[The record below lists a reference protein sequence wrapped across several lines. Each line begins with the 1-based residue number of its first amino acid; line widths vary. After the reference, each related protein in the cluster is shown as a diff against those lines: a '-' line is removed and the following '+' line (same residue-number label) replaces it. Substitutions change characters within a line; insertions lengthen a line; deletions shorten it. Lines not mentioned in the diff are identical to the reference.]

1 VRPTAKAQLQIHFCV
16 LLWGFTSIL
25 GKQITLPAIALVWWR
40 MVVAVA
46 ALTLVPRVWRG
57 VHGMSGRLA
66 LAYAGVGVLLALH
79 WVTFFGAI
87 KLANASVAAT
97 CIALAPVSLAV
108 IEPWVGRRR
117 FDPREVF
124 MGIAVAPGVALVV
137 GGVPTTMRLGVLVG
151 TSSAL
156 LVALFGA
163 LNKRLVR
170 RADSLTV
177 SWLELGAGTVF
188 LTGLAPLLP
197 HAGASFPVPS
207 RRDATLLLTLALGC
221 TVLPFAV
228 YLAALRQLPAFG
240 VQLTINLEP
249 VYTIVLAILLL
260 GEQHELGSSFYLGV
274 AIILG
279 VLFAYPAL
287 TRRTRS

>member
-16 LLWGFTSIL
+16 FLWGFTSIL

-57 VHGMSGRLA
+57 VLGMSGRLA

-87 KLANASVAAT
+87 KLANASVAAA

-117 FDPREVF
+117 VDPREVF

-137 GGVPTTMRLGVLVG
+137 GGVPTNMRLGVLVG
-151 TSSAL
+151 ASSAL

-170 RADSLTV
+170 RADALTV

-207 RRDATLLLTLALGC
+207 RRDAMLLLTLALGC

-240 VQLTINLEP
+240 IQLTINLEP

-260 GEQHELGSSFYLGV
+260 GEQHELGSSFYIGV

>member
-40 MVVAVA
+40 MVLAVA

-57 VHGMSGRLA
+57 MLGMSGRLA

-108 IEPWVGRRR
+108 IEPLVSRRR

-151 TSSAL
+151 ASSAL

-197 HAGASFPVPS
+197 HAGASFPIPS
-207 RRDATLLLTLALGC
+207 RRDAMLLLTLALGC

-260 GEQHELGSSFYLGV
+260 GEQHELGSSFYVGV

-279 VLFAYPAL
+279 VLFAHPAL

>member
-16 LLWGFTSIL
+16 FLWGFTSIL

-57 VHGMSGRLA
+57 MLGMSGRLA

-151 TSSAL
+151 ASSAL
-156 LVALFGA
+156 LVAFFGA

-170 RADSLTV
+170 RADALTV

-207 RRDATLLLTLALGC
+207 RRDAMLLLTLALGC

-260 GEQHELGSSFYLGV
+260 GEQHELGSSFYIGV

>member
-1 VRPTAKAQLQIHFCV
+1 MRPTAKAQLQIHFCV
-16 LLWGFTSIL
+16 FLWGFTSIL

-57 VHGMSGRLA
+57 MLGMSGRLA

-151 TSSAL
+151 AASAL
-156 LVALFGA
+156 LVAFFGA

-170 RADSLTV
+170 RADALTV

-207 RRDATLLLTLALGC
+207 RRDAMLLLTLALGC

-260 GEQHELGSSFYLGV
+260 GEQHELGSSFYIGV

-279 VLFAYPAL
+279 VLFAYPTL

>member
-16 LLWGFTSIL
+16 FLWGFTSIL

-57 VHGMSGRLA
+57 MLGMSGRLA

-151 TSSAL
+151 AASAL
-156 LVALFGA
+156 LVAFFGA

-170 RADSLTV
+170 RADALTV

-207 RRDATLLLTLALGC
+207 RRDAMLLLTLALGC

-260 GEQHELGSSFYLGV
+260 GEQHELGSSFYIGV

-279 VLFAYPAL
+279 VLFAYPTL

>member
-16 LLWGFTSIL
+16 FLWGFTSIL

-57 VHGMSGRLA
+57 VLGMSGRLA

-87 KLANASVAAT
+87 KLANASVAAA

-117 FDPREVF
+117 VDPREVF

-137 GGVPTTMRLGVLVG
+137 GGVPTNMRLGVLVG
-151 TSSAL
+151 ASSAL

-170 RADSLTV
+170 RADALTV

-207 RRDATLLLTLALGC
+207 RRDAMLLLTLALGC

-260 GEQHELGSSFYLGV
+260 GEQHELGSSFYIGV